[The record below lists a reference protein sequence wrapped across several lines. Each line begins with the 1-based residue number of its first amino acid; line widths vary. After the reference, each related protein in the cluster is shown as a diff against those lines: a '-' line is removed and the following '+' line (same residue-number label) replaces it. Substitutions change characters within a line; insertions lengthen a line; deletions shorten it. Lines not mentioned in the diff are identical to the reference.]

1 MEISRKGKKKKTA
14 LYKTYANSSKLLYKT
29 NLNDGLPGQHTQ
41 KTLSFFLILF
51 KLHKLYLRAGLL
63 FSLVSLQHRSHW
75 NGRSAFMQVGAV
87 PSFLSLSLCSYPN
100 QSYYYLQILTL
111 LLFFVPLLSH
121 VQLFAAPWT
130 AAHQASLSSTISWSL
145 PKFMSIW
152 RGKIKI
158 LHNLLLLLP
167 LYLSLLLAKSGS
179 HRSQKMGTHYTRTQS
194 LSHSPLSCSLQSPR
208 LCKPANLLNHAC
220 PCVKIL

>member
-1 MEISRKGKKKKTA
+1 MEISRKGKKKTA

-63 FSLVSLQHRSHW
+63 FSLVSLQHRSHS

-121 VQLFAAPWT
+121 VQLFAAP
-130 AAHQASLSSTISWSL
+130 
-145 PKFMSIW
+145 
-152 RGKIKI
+152 
-158 LHNLLLLLP
+158 
-167 LYLSLLLAKSGS
+167 
-179 HRSQKMGTHYTRTQS
+179 
-194 LSHSPLSCSLQSPR
+194 
-208 LCKPANLLNHAC
+208 
-220 PCVKIL
+220 